1 MEGLVATVG
10 DDLSPGGGVA
20 AGRFGEEAACAA
32 PGEGWRGWGGLVEG
46 GGEAW

>member
-10 DDLSPGGGVA
+10 VDLSPGGGGGSRKIRGGGRMRS
-20 AGRFGEEAACAA
+20 AGG
-32 PGEGWRGWGGLVEG
+32 GVRGWGGLVEG